1 MPCSALYYLL
11 HVFDPTGLPNPRRF
25 FGNQRW
31 QCSSGSCCSSFSLVF
46 MTLFTYI
53 FLISIYPVTVTHLL
67 DSGKNQR
74 LALDSLYF
82 YSEAQ
87 SDPERLRSSKWRR
100 PTFAYKLHNNGAL
113 VVHGRRGRQSHSSQ
127 RSGQVAEHVN
137 HVREPSTETWVTLV
151 RKPYPRFGAESSS
164 SSSSH
169 QFAPGHAFLWV
180 WWVSILEV
188 KHFVKNLLF
197 KMRRKKKDYFI
208 HGLLIFG
215 TVCFLAKLFCHA
227 HINIYYALLF

>member
-11 HVFDPTGLPNPRRF
+11 HVFDPTGLPYPRRF

-100 PTFAYKLHNNGAL
+100 PILRTNSTITARSCSRAPRTSEPLKPAVWSSRRACKPRQGAVYRNL
-113 VVHGRRGRQSHSSQ
+113 SYTSEKTLPSFRRGVVVV
-127 RSGQVAEHVN
+127 VAPVCTRTC
-137 HVREPSTETWVTLV
+137 V
-151 RKPYPRFGAESSS
+151 
-164 SSSSH
+164 
-169 QFAPGHAFLWV
+169 LWV